1 MGRRGRTSVVGRGR
15 RGRTLV
21 VAPRGPTL
29 AVGRGRRGR
38 TLVVDPRGR
47 SCQALAVDR
56 APTAPIS
63 AAGPRDQRGLT
74 SAAGQG
80 STGLRCAVL
89 ATFGTRSPWADL
101 LQRPVQM
108 FLERFGLP
116 RTFAPISGS
125 TCLDLAASRR
135 TRISISGGRVVH
147 RQVCAGTSGSTCPGW
162 PVPADTLISTSTGRG
177 WDGCQAISA
186 QASTGGWRLRTYAS
200 SSVWVTSSIS
210 APTGEDCAF
219 V

>member
-1 MGRRGRTSVVGRGR
+1 MVGRGR

-29 AVGRGRRGR
+29 AVGRGRTGR